1 MVNFNRDE
9 SDTYTETLFSRY
21 LYRNL
26 GISPTRCESLDDA
39 ISKLH
44 SAFAYCDNFN
54 RGKIENMTVK
64 ELLAVYGAIESAN
77 DFEYFTDT
85 EKDQLLRIQDGL
97 RYTNQKYAIAKDNGL
112 LSADSDKPFN
122 RVIDYTSASRQTSHE
137 LMLKGLD
144 DYLNN

>member
-1 MVNFNRDE
+1 MVKFNKDE
-9 SDTYTETLFSRY
+9 FDTYTETLFARY

-39 ISKLH
+39 ISSLH
-44 SAFAYCDNFN
+44 SAFAYCDSFN
-54 RGKIENMTVK
+54 REKLEDMTVK
-64 ELLAVYGAIESAN
+64 ELLAVYGALENAN

-97 RYTNQKYAIAKDNGL
+97 RYDNQKYTIAKNNGL

-122 RVIDYTSASRQTSHE
+122 RVINYKLA
-137 LMLKGLD
+137 K
-144 DYLNN
+144 

>member
-1 MVNFNRDE
+1 MVNFYRDE
-9 SDTYTETLFSRY
+9 SDNYTDTLFARY

-39 ISKLH
+39 ISSLH

-54 RGKIENMTVK
+54 RRKLENMSVK
-64 ELLAVYGAIESAN
+64 ELLAIYGALEDGN
-77 DFEYFTDT
+77 DFDYFTDA
-85 EKDQLLRIQDGL
+85 EKDHLLRIQDSL
-97 RYTNQKYAIAKDNGL
+97 RYKNKKYSIAKDNGL

>member
-1 MVNFNRDE
+1 MVDKNRNKEISNE

-39 ISKLH
+39 ISSFH

-54 RGKIENMTVK
+54 RRKIENMTVK
-64 ELLAVYGAIESAN
+64 ELLAVYGALEDMN
-77 DFEYFTDT
+77 DFDYFTDE
-85 EKDQLLRIQDGL
+85 EKDHLLRIQDGL
-97 RYTNQKYAIAKDNGL
+97 RYKNKKYAIAKENGL

-122 RVIDYTSASRQTSHE
+122 RVIQYK
-137 LMLKGLD
+137 LVK
-144 DYLNN
+144 

>member
-9 SDTYTETLFSRY
+9 SDNYTDTLFARY

-39 ISKLH
+39 ISSLH

-54 RGKIENMTVK
+54 RRKLENMSVK
-64 ELLAVYGAIESAN
+64 ELLAIYGALEDGN
-77 DFEYFTDT
+77 DFDYFTDA
-85 EKDQLLRIQDGL
+85 EKDHLLRIQDSL
-97 RYTNQKYAIAKDNGL
+97 RYKNKKYSIAKENGL

-137 LMLKGLD
+137 LMLKGLN

>member
-9 SDTYTETLFSRY
+9 FDSYTETYFARY

-26 GISPTRCESLDDA
+26 GISPTRCFNLDYA
-39 ISKLH
+39 IKCFH
-44 SAFAYCDNFN
+44 SAFAYCDKQN
-54 RGKIENMTVK
+54 REKIENMTVK
-64 ELLAVYGAIESAN
+64 ELLAVYGALESGN

-122 RVIDYTSASRQTSHE
+122 RVINYKLAE
-137 LMLKGLD
+137 
-144 DYLNN
+144 

>member
-9 SDTYTETLFSRY
+9 SDTYTDTLFARY

-26 GISPTRCESLDDA
+26 GISSTRCESLDDA

-54 RGKIENMTVK
+54 RVKIENMTVK

-97 RYTNQKYAIAKDNGL
+97 RYDNAKCAIAIDNGL
-112 LSADSDKPFN
+112 ITKDATKPFE
-122 RVIDYTSASRQTSHE
+122 RVIEYK
-137 LMLKGLD
+137 LVK
-144 DYLNN
+144 

>member
-9 SDTYTETLFSRY
+9 SDTYTDTLFARY

-26 GISPTRCESLDDA
+26 GISSTRCESLDDA

-54 RGKIENMTVK
+54 RVKIENMTVK

-97 RYTNQKYAIAKDNGL
+97 RYDNTKYAIAVDNGL
-112 LSADSDKPFN
+112 ITKDATKPFE
-122 RVIDYTSASRQTSHE
+122 RVIEYFKS
-137 LMLKGLD
+137 
-144 DYLNN
+144 YII

>member
-9 SDTYTETLFSRY
+9 NDNYTDSLFSRY

-26 GISPTRCESLDDA
+26 GISPTRCFNLDYA
-39 ISKLH
+39 IKCFH
-44 SAFAYCDNFN
+44 SAFAYCDKQN
-54 RGKIENMTVK
+54 REKIEDMTVK
-64 ELLAVYGAIESAN
+64 ELLAVYGAIEGGN
-77 DFEYFTDT
+77 DFEYFTAE
-85 EKDQLLRIQDGL
+85 EKDHLLRIQDGL
-97 RYTNQKYAIAKDNGL
+97 RYKNKKYSIAKDNGL

-137 LMLKGLD
+137 LMLQGLD